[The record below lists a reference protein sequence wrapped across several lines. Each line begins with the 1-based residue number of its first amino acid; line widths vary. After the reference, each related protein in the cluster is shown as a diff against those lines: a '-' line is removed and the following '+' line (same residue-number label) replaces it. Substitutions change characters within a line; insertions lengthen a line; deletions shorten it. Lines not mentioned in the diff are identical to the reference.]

1 SKVFR
6 LVLQTAIMGVGA
18 WLVID
23 GKISGGSIFAASM
36 LMGRA
41 LGPVEQVVANWK
53 PLLEARAAYARLNQ
67 LFAEN
72 EAPSISMG
80 LPSPRGHVTVENISV
95 VNRES
100 GQTLLRNVSFGAEPG
115 TVLAVAGHSGAGK
128 STLLRALVGAVLP
141 DDGHVRMDGF
151 SLRHWDPDR
160 LGAHVGYL
168 PQEITLYAGT
178 VAENIARMGHPDSGK
193 VLAAAEGAGL
203 HQLIQRLPTGYD
215 TRIGPGGLPLSG
227 GFRQRIALA
236 RALYGDP
243 CLLILD
249 EPTAHLD
256 TEGEQSVIK
265 VMQACRARGA
275 TVVFSSHTNRL
286 IAVADRALLLRDG
299 QIQSLGNVEFHK
311 GDTAVRPP
319 MAVPTSNPQD
329 MLHAAVRAVA
339 L

>member
-1 SKVFR
+1 
-6 LVLQTAIMGVGA
+6 
-18 WLVID
+18 
-23 GKISGGSIFAASM
+23 
-36 LMGRA
+36 
-41 LGPVEQVVANWK
+41 
-53 PLLEARAAYARLNQ
+53 
-67 LFAEN
+67 
-72 EAPSISMG
+72 
-80 LPSPRGHVTVENISV
+80 
-95 VNRES
+95 
-100 GQTLLRNVSFGAEPG
+100 
-115 TVLAVAGHSGAGK
+115 
-128 STLLRALVGAVLP
+128 
-141 DDGHVRMDGF
+141 MDGF

-256 TEGEQSVIK
+256 TEGELSVIK

-299 QIQSLGNVEFHK
+299 QIQSLGNVEIHK

-319 MAVPTSNPQD
+319 MAVPPSNPQD